1 MEKVIRDDKVAVLYS
16 PGYGAGWFT
25 WHNREDLLYH
35 PKLIEMVE
43 HGQQM
48 LITTELCMELLGET
62 DEDCTLYCGGAA
74 DLEIVWLPAGAE
86 FQIDEYDGSESIV
99 YKENEK
105 WMTA

>member
-25 WHNREDLLYH
+25 WHNREELLYH

-62 DEDCTLYCGGAA
+62 DEDCITYCGGAE
-74 DLEIVWLPAGAE
+74 DLEIVWIPVGAK

>member
-1 MEKVIRDDKVAVLYS
+1 
-16 PGYGAGWFT
+16 
-25 WHNREDLLYH
+25 
-35 PKLIEMVE
+35 
-43 HGQQM
+43 
-48 LITTELCMELLGET
+48 MELLGET
-62 DEDCTLYCGGAA
+62 DEGCTLYCGGAA